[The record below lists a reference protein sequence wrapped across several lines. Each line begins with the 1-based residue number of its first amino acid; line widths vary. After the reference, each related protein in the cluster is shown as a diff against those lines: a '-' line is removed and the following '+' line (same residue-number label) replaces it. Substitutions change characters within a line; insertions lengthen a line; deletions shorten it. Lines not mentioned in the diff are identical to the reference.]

1 MSGAEK
7 EKREQQGDLA
17 IELDDRKQTFDAVPS
32 RSHTPAMNGAGNGG
46 GAGSVTNNPAI
57 SILCYCG
64 SSILMTV
71 TNKYVL
77 SGTGFNLNFFLL
89 CVQSV
94 VCIVAIQACKQ
105 AGLITFRDFNTDEAR
120 KWFPIS
126 VLLIGMI
133 YTSTK
138 ALQFLSIPVYTIFKN
153 LTIILI
159 AYGEVLW
166 FGGSVTSMAL
176 LSFGLMVL
184 SSVIAAWADIQHALT
199 SYGGDASSGEAAEKI
214 STLNAG
220 YVWMMLNCFCS
231 ASYVLGMR
239 KRIKLTNFK
248 DFDTMYYNNL
258 LSIPILAICSLFLED
273 WSSANINTNF
283 PPSHRN
289 AMIITMILSGLSGIF
304 ISYTSAWCVRVTSS
318 TTYSMVGAL
327 NKLPIALSGLI
338 FFDAP
343 VTVPSVS
350 AIMVGFVSGIVY
362 AVAKMKQGKGGAQ
375 AGGNGGKG
383 ILPTTSAS
391 VQSMRDSLKS

>member
-17 IELDDRKQTFDAVPS
+17 IELDDRKSTFDAVPS
-32 RSHTPAMNGAGNGG
+32 RSHTPAMNGAANGG

-138 ALQFLSIPVYTIFKN
+138 ALQFLS
-153 LTIILI
+153 
-159 AYGEVLW
+159 
-166 FGGSVTSMAL
+166 
-176 LSFGLMVL
+176 
-184 SSVIAAWADIQHALT
+184 
-199 SYGGDASSGEAAEKI
+199 
-214 STLNAG
+214 
-220 YVWMMLNCFCS
+220 
-231 ASYVLGMR
+231 
-239 KRIKLTNFK
+239 
-248 DFDTMYYNNL
+248 
-258 LSIPILAICSLFLED
+258 
-273 WSSANINTNF
+273 
-283 PPSHRN
+283 
-289 AMIITMILSGLSGIF
+289 
-304 ISYTSAWCVRVTSS
+304 
-318 TTYSMVGAL
+318 
-327 NKLPIALSGLI
+327 
-338 FFDAP
+338 
-343 VTVPSVS
+343 
-350 AIMVGFVSGIVY
+350 
-362 AVAKMKQGKGGAQ
+362 
-375 AGGNGGKG
+375 
-383 ILPTTSAS
+383 
-391 VQSMRDSLKS
+391 